1 MKEVIVAADIADAD
15 TRDVAKATA
24 IWIGYRRSVNSPR
37 LTRQ

>member
-24 IWIGYRRSVNSPR
+24 IWIGIAAA
-37 LTRQ
+37 